1 MKVADLTVEE
11 LRELISTVV
20 HEELRVLM
28 ADPDKDLELTDEIQT
43 RLQSSLASSDRISFE
58 EVQTRLQLA

>member
-11 LRELISTVV
+11 FRELISNVV

-58 EVQTRLQLA
+58 EVQTRLQIS